1 MQNKWQS
8 YNVWFLRYQAQH
20 TELFVIFDNFL
31 PFYLP
36 NNPKIGF
43 EKLKKMPGGIIILC
57 MCNKWQSYDIWFLRY
72 WVWCTEFFVIL
83 EYFLSFYPPNNSKN
97 QNFEKMKI
105 TPGDIIILHM
115 CTINDNH
122 MMFGSLYLD
131 VRDGQKFLSF
141 WTIFCPFTPVKTWKI
156 KIFEKWK
163 NRLEISSFY
172 TNVTKMIIICYIVPE
187 IRCKM
192 GCKAILIFYF
202 GLFYG
207 LLPPPP

>member
-1 MQNKWQS
+1 MIYGSWDIECDVQN
-8 YNVWFLRYQAQH
+8 
-20 TELFVIFDNFL
+20 
-31 PFYLP
+31 
-36 NNPKIGF
+36 
-43 EKLKKMPGGIIILC
+43 
-57 MCNKWQSYDIWFLRY
+57 
-72 WVWCTEFFVIL
+72 
-83 EYFLSFYPPNNSKN
+83 FLSFWNIFCPFTPPNNSKN

-172 TNVTKMIIICYIVPE
+172 TNVTKMIIICYIVPK

-192 GCKAILIFYF
+192 GCKVILIFHF

-207 LLPPPP
+207 LLPALMTQKIKILQKWKTQLQISSFYTCFSTTYKYEGCNYRVNYSKWNLKAEVHTS

>member
-1 MQNKWQS
+1 MTIIWYMVLEILS
-8 YNVWFLRYQAQH
+8 VMYR
-20 TELFVIFDNFL
+20 IFCHF
-31 PFYLP
+31 
-36 NNPKIGF
+36 
-43 EKLKKMPGGIIILC
+43 GI
-57 MCNKWQSYDIWFLRY
+57 
-72 WVWCTEFFVIL
+72 FFVL
-83 EYFLSFYPPNNSKN
+83 LPPPNNSKN

-192 GCKAILIFYF
+192 GCKVILIFYF

-207 LLPPPP
+207 LLPPPWLKKSKFYRNEKHSCRSHHSTHVLAPPTNMKGVIIG